1 MFRQL
6 ARPAFR
12 ASRLPATRSFSVAA
26 VRMTEGSTGAPRPG
40 GEHSGDI
47 WTKKGS
53 AEENLYMK
61 KKEHENS
68 IGGGVG
74 SLTLARLLILKE
86 KLKQQRAHL
95 DELDAH
101 IDSITKN
108 QGGEQN

>member
-26 VRMTEGSTGAPRPG
+26 VRMTEGSTGAPRSG
-40 GEHSGDI
+40 GQQSSDI
-47 WTKKGS
+47 WTKRES
-53 AEENLYMK
+53 AEEALYMK
-61 KKEHENS
+61 KKEHEK
-68 IGGGVG
+68 
-74 SLTLARLLILKE
+74 LLALRE

-101 IDSITKN
+101 LEELTKN

>member
-61 KKEHENS
+61 KKEHEK
-68 IGGGVG
+68 
-74 SLTLARLLILKE
+74 LLILKE

>member
-26 VRMTEGSTGAPRPG
+26 VRMTEGSTGAPRSG
-40 GEHSGDI
+40 GSHSGDA
-47 WTKKGS
+47 WTKKES
-53 AEENLYMK
+53 AEENLYMR
-61 KKEHENS
+61 KKEHEK
-68 IGGGVG
+68 
-74 SLTLARLLILKE
+74 LLALKE

-101 IDSITKN
+101 IDELTKN